1 VTTVPATALTDTDV
15 TGGESVDAALSLRNL
30 TVYFH
35 KGDRRITAVSG
46 VSFDIRK
53 RGFVSVLG
61 PSGCGKSTIL
71 NCLAGL
77 IRPSAGDA
85 ICDGVPVNGPNT
97 SVGYLTQRDTLLPW
111 LTVEEN
117 VRLPFVIQGKA
128 SGARVGRRWSI
139 RSGNRE
145 VSEHVQGAIEMVG
158 LAGFEK
164 HYPYELSGGML
175 KRASLAQVLA
185 HDKDIILMDE
195 PFGALDAQLKLQMHR
210 ELMRIWHERTPTV
223 MFVTHDIEEA
233 VALSDAVIVLAAHPG
248 RIQTVVPIDLPR
260 PRDPVDIRFDPHFRE
275 LHEGLWSLLER
286 PAMLKEPDTQ

>member
-1 VTTVPATALTDTDV
+1 VPATALTDSGV
-15 TGGESVDAALSLRNL
+15 TGGESADAVLSLRNL

-35 KGDRRITAVSG
+35 KDNRRITAVSG
-46 VSFDIRK
+46 VSLDIRK

-77 IRPSAGDA
+77 VRPSAGEA
-85 ICDGVPVNGPNT
+85 ICEGVPVTGPNT
-97 SVGYLTQRDTLLPW
+97 TVGYLTQRDALLPW

-117 VRLPFVIQGKA
+117 VRMPFVIQGRA
-128 SGARVGRRWSI
+128 SVGRFSRR
-139 RSGNRE
+139 RSQAASE
-145 VSEHVQGAIEMVG
+145 VSAHVQSAIEMVG

-185 HDKDIILMDE
+185 NDKDVILMDE

-210 ELMRIWHERTPTV
+210 ELMRIWNERRPTV
-223 MFVTHDIEEA
+223 LFVTHDIEEA

-248 RIQTVVPIDLPR
+248 RIQTVVEIDLPR
-260 PRDPVDIRFDPHFRE
+260 PRDPVDIRFDPRFRE
-275 LHEGLWSLLER
+275 LHESLWAMLER
-286 PAMLKEPDTQ
+286 PAMLKETDTDE